1 MRTYLR
7 VCAVVIG
14 LMGLGILLPP
24 GLSQTPKSEP
34 PKESP
39 KTATKPPLTIKV
51 FKMERA
57 EPATVI
63 EAMNN
68 LLEDTDVAIAPP
80 MPLAGGSGPMVPQ
93 GGNVGFGGAPQ
104 IGFGGTP
111 AIGFGGIGGGGLG
124 FGGGLGGGMQSTPA
138 WRATLDER
146 TKSLI
151 VRGSTRHIQV
161 AADLVALVDRPAK
174 AALPEL
180 KIVKAFPLKE
190 ATTME
195 LMTVIEALGFED
207 LRVSSLNEKLL
218 VVIGPEEVTK
228 AIRELVKELDVPA
241 KKELDP
247 PAKPAGATK

>member
-14 LMGLGILLPP
+14 LMGLGMLLPP
-24 GLSQTPKSEP
+24 GLGQTPKSEP

-68 LLEDTDVAIAPP
+68 LLEETDVAIAAP
-80 MPLAGGSGPMVPQ
+80 MPLTGLPSPMLPTV
-93 GGNVGFGGAPQ
+93 GNVGFGGSPQ

-111 AIGFGGIGGGGLG
+111 PVGFGGGGGGLG
-124 FGGGLGGGMQSTPA
+124 FGGGVGGGMQSTPA

-228 AIRELVKELDVPA
+228 AIRELVKELDIPG
-241 KKELDP
+241 KSTDSPK
-247 PAKPAGATK
+247 

>member
-14 LMGLGILLPP
+14 LMGLGMLLPP
-24 GLSQTPKSEP
+24 GLGQTPKSDP

-39 KTATKPPLTIKV
+39 KTATKLSLTIKV
-51 FKMERA
+51 FKLERS
-57 EPATVI
+57 EPTTVI

-68 LLEDTDVAIAPP
+68 LLEETDVAIAAP
-80 MPLAGGSGPMVPQ
+80 MPPAGGPGLKPPP
-93 GGNVGFGGAPQ
+93 GGIAGFGGNP
-104 IGFGGTP
+104 IGFGGM
-111 AIGFGGIGGGGLG
+111 GGVGLG
-124 FGGGLGGGMQSTPA
+124 FGGGVGGGMQSTPA

-180 KIVKAFPLKE
+180 KIVKAFPLKD
-190 ATTME
+190 ASTME
-195 LMTVIEALGFED
+195 LMTVIEALDFED

-218 VVIGPEEVTK
+218 VAIGPEEVTK
-228 AIRELVKELDVPA
+228 AIRELVKELDVPG
-241 KKELDP
+241 KKELDVP
-247 PAKPAGATK
+247 DKPGSGPK